1 MTFEIAHK
9 LTGGIETALR
19 RQCERKYEKTS

>member
-9 LTGGIETALR
+9 LTGGIATALR